1 MTGVLIRGEKERVRQ
16 QGKDHM
22 RTQLKKKKVAIYK
35 SRREVSEET
44 KFTS

>member
-1 MTGVLIRGEKERVRQ
+1 MTGVLIRGEKESETT
-16 QGKDHM
+16 GKTPYED
-22 RTQLKKKKVAIYK
+22 TIKKKKVAIYK

>member
-22 RTQLKKKKVAIYK
+22 RTQLKKKSGHIQVKER
-35 SRREVSEET
+35 SLRRN
-44 KFTS
+44 